1 MLFRAIVI
9 TCLLLLSIPVAVAN
23 TTPTPGPTTVADL
36 ACSSGTASKTSRK
49 VACSNILFINV
60 AHPNYIPHGNLIF
73 NALKA
78 YVDAKLLADAVC
90 TGLPHGVTKQMGIGG
105 LSGLAADL
113 SAYTQIWVYDLEALW
128 TKSVDIAKWASIAQW
143 FEAGYPKQ
151 RQDIILDGRILS
163 SAHGSGTVAPNH
175 WQIFYNYFENLRNR
189 GGGLMLGTD
198 HGHSNEAV
206 ACGAFTC
213 GTNTVTA
220 TLNIGKFWGSFI
232 GPRVA
237 YVDVGSPLMNFP
249 LDASELAAPRG
260 KATYTC
266 TDPAY
271 CVVGTVF
278 DRIVWDH
285 TSTSQPAIGLQP
297 NGMTFYAVAFHSQN
311 TDRPAISTTIR
322 GMINFQ
328 VTVVEP
334 SCDQCYEA
342 GDSATITIGLQ
353 VLSLGPYTEWTA
365 YHLARPGGT
374 NSIPNP
380 TSDFTVAA
388 DGLSAS
394 HTTLPLLEGHYGFE
408 VQVTDAQGSIA
419 KATVRVSVR
428 KSCVC
433 ENPVDLLFIIDESQS
448 VGSENYDKTVDF
460 VKNMVS
466 ETATRRARFQVGA
479 GLQHAQIAMV
489 KFATLSTLSF
499 DLDDHP
505 TNSGVTTAMAA
516 TQYQPSSDSC
526 PGYSMQM
533 ATDQGAFIIHIRD
546 FRPPIPLSNFESHL
560 LLRCSSLRGVPW
572 ARRAAQRAGHR
583 HLPYGRRS
591 RISHVVPEC

>member
-1 MLFRAIVI
+1 
-9 TCLLLLSIPVAVAN
+9 
-23 TTPTPGPTTVADL
+23 
-36 ACSSGTASKTSRK
+36 
-49 VACSNILFINV
+49 
-60 AHPNYIPHGNLIF
+60 
-73 NALKA
+73 
-78 YVDAKLLADAVC
+78 
-90 TGLPHGVTKQMGIGG
+90 
-105 LSGLAADL
+105 
-113 SAYTQIWVYDLEALW
+113 
-128 TKSVDIAKWASIAQW
+128 
-143 FEAGYPKQ
+143 
-151 RQDIILDGRILS
+151 
-163 SAHGSGTVAPNH
+163 
-175 WQIFYNYFENLRNR
+175 
-189 GGGLMLGTD
+189 
-198 HGHSNEAV
+198 
-206 ACGAFTC
+206 
-213 GTNTVTA
+213 
-220 TLNIGKFWGSFI
+220 
-232 GPRVA
+232 
-237 YVDVGSPLMNFP
+237 MNFP

-266 TDPAY
+266 TDPAH

-322 GMINFQ
+322 GMLNFQ
-328 VTVVEP
+328 VAIVEP
-334 SCDQCYEA
+334 SCDQCYVV
-342 GDSATITIGLQ
+342 GDSVTITIGLQ
-353 VLSLGPYTEWTA
+353 VPSLGPYTEWTA
-365 YHLARPGGT
+365 YYLGH
-374 NSIPNP
+374 P

-394 HTTLPLLEGHYGFE
+394 HTTLPLLEGTYGFE

-499 DLDDHP
+499 DLDDHL
-505 TNSGVTTAMAA
+505 TNSAVTTAMAA
-516 TQYQPSSDSC
+516 TQYQSSSDSC

-533 ATDQGAFIIHIRD
+533 ATDQGALIHMFVSAPD
-546 FRPPIPLSNFESHL
+546 SP
-560 LLRCSSLRGVPW
+560 V
-572 ARRAAQRAGHR
+572 
-583 HLPYGRRS
+583 
-591 RISHVVPEC
+591 

>member
-9 TCLLLLSIPVAVAN
+9 TCLLILSIPVAVAN

-49 VACSNILFINV
+49 VACSNILYVNDGGSYV
-60 AHPNYIPHGNLIF
+60 AQGNLIF
-73 NALKA
+73 NALKT
-78 YVDAKLLADAVC
+78 YVDARLLADAVC
-90 TGLPHGVTKQMGIGG
+90 TGLAHGVTMVYGMPN
-105 LSGLAADL
+105 LPADL
-113 SAYTQIWVYDLEALW
+113 SIYSQVWVYDLRASSEPA
-128 TKSVDIAKWASIAQW
+128 SYIPKWQSIAQW
-143 FEAGYPKQ
+143 FEAGYPSQ

-163 SAHGSGTVAPNH
+163 SAHGSGLVAPNH

-198 HGHSNEAV
+198 HGSSSEAA
-206 ACGAFTC
+206 ACGVFTC

-220 TLNIGKFWGSFI
+220 ALNIGGFWGSFT
-232 GPRVA
+232 GPKVA

-322 GMINFQ
+322 GMLNFQ
-328 VTVVEP
+328 VAIVEP
-334 SCDQCYEA
+334 SCDQCYVV
-342 GDSATITIGLQ
+342 GDSVTITIGLQ
-353 VLSLGPYTEWTA
+353 VPSLGPYTEWTA
-365 YHLARPGGT
+365 YYLGH
-374 NSIPNP
+374 P

-394 HTTLPLLEGHYGFE
+394 HTTLPLLEGTYGFE

-499 DLDDHP
+499 DLDDHL
-505 TNSGVTTAMAA
+505 TNSAVTTAMAA